1 MDTMY
6 HFFTAKI
13 KNWSCKNN
21 VCKNNKLTKNLIE
34 HQTLLVKQT
43 MMLAMSDLSLFTV
56 NDKSLGEGLII
67 TVYKDM
73 TNQNMK

>member
-1 MDTMY
+1 M
-6 HFFTAKI
+6 
-13 KNWSCKNN
+13 CK
-21 VCKNNKLTKNLIE
+21 KNNKLTKNLIE